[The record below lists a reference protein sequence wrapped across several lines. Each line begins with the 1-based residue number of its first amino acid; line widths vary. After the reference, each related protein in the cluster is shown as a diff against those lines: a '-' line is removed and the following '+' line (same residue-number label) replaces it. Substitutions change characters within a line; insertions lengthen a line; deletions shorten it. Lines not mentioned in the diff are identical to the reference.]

1 MTKLPPAHP
10 SESCVQLAPA
20 RGVPN
25 TSPWGC
31 VQERK
36 LSSLPEESASGM
48 LEKLEGRWR
57 TTGLWG
63 SVLSYKQE
71 VLTEPKGGSD
81 LLDKVL

>member
-1 MTKLPPAHP
+1 MLLD
-10 SESCVQLAPA
+10 V
-20 RGVPN
+20 
-25 TSPWGC
+25 
-31 VQERK
+31 
-36 LSSLPEESASGM
+36 ASM